1 MQHPRPGR
9 THHQGGGARAAVSL
23 TALLSLSLT
32 GCGVAGLGDDG
43 DEGGDARSAVDAAAV
58 AGIDCADT
66 GKVQGTGSSAQ
77 QNAMKY
83 WIKHYQ
89 SACPGVRIAYN
100 PIGSGA
106 GGAQFLR
113 GATTFG
119 GSDSALKPDE
129 VERSKDVC
137 RGGRAIDLPMVG
149 GPIAIGY
156 DVPGVEDLTLD
167 ASTLARIFD
176 RKITMWDDPEIRQLN
191 PGADLPSMPVRPVHR
206 SDDSG
211 TTQNFQAYLAGAAP
225 EAWTHQ
231 PAKAWQGTGG
241 ASASGSSGVA
251 SEVTSGVGAIG
262 YFELSFARARQIKTV
277 SVDTGAPAAVA
288 PTPATASA
296 GIAAAQ
302 VAGQGR
308 DMKLK
313 FRYDAS
319 TPGAYPIVQVTY
331 EIVCDKG
338 NQQGT
343 LPALK
348 SFLTYTASKVGQ
360 KDLSRLNYAPLP
372 ETVAGQVRDVVD
384 TLS

>member
-1 MQHPRPGR
+1 MQRPRPGR
-9 THHQGGGARAAVSL
+9 TYHPGGGARAAVSL

-32 GCGVAGLGDDG
+32 GCGVAGLGGDDG
-43 DEGGDARSAVDAAAV
+43 DGDAGAAAGAAAV
-58 AGIDCADT
+58 AGIDCADA

-89 SACPGVRIAYN
+89 RACPKVRIAYN

-113 GATTFG
+113 GATAFG

-129 VERSKDVC
+129 IERSKDVC

-156 DVPGVEDLTLD
+156 DVPGVDDLILD
-167 ASTLARIFD
+167 AATLAKIFD
-176 RKITMWDDPEIRQLN
+176 RKITVWDDPRIRRLN
-191 PGADLPSMPVRPVHR
+191 PGAELPAMPIRPVHR

-225 EAWTHQ
+225 AAWTH
-231 PAKAWQGTGG
+231 PVAKSWQGRGG

-262 YFELSFARARQIKTV
+262 YFELSFARARQVKTV
-277 SVDTGAPAAVA
+277 SIDTGAPAPVA
-288 PTPATASA
+288 PTPASASA

-302 VAGQGR
+302 VVGTGK

-313 FRYDAS
+313 FRYAAS

-338 NQQGT
+338 NQKAT

-372 ETVAGQVRDVVD
+372 ESVAGQVREVVD